1 MSITLIFHLFVNFPP
16 LQLHL
21 FILLYYCILKWNRIL
36 SLREGFFA
44 YITSLTPPLFIE
56 VHVPSQESKQSSI
69 DVVSFNDFDI
79 RVVPTV
85 WYFRVVPTVWYFR
98 VVPTVWYFRVVPT
111 VWYFR
116 VVPTVW
122 YFCFYFS
129 FYYYIV

>member
-79 RVVPTV
+79 RVVRQCGILEL
-85 WYFRVVPTVWYFR
+85 FRQCGILELFR
-98 VVPTVWYFRVVPT
+98 QCGILELFRQCGIFV
-111 VWYFR
+111 FI
-116 VVPTVW
+116 
-122 YFCFYFS
+122 FHFIIILFNCFQNRF
-129 FYYYIV
+129 IL